1 MDIPREPPKKHKK
14 FILPGIGVVA
24 IALVTVGVSNLEKRA
39 PGVELATLW
48 IDTVEQG
55 ELLREVSGNGTLV
68 PEDIRWLVAISSG
81 RVEQVFKRPGAEV
94 EPNTVL
100 MVLSNPDLQRSL
112 LEAERQLSLEQNA
125 MVNLRTNLESQQ
137 LSQEGSVAQL
147 QSAHADAKRQ
157 FDMNERLWNE
167 GKLIAQTD
175 YERSKENF
183 KDVETRLDIARKQ
196 LDLFK
201 RSLPGQ
207 VAAQQAQIDRA
218 RDLAV
223 FARGQVDSLRV
234 TAGASGVLT
243 ELPFE
248 VGQWA
253 QSGQTIAKIV
263 QPGRLKAIL
272 RIQETQMRDVT
283 LGQVVTVDTRN
294 GLVKGVIQRIEPA
307 SQGGTVG
314 VEVRLEGQLPP
325 GARPDLNVDGRIEI
339 ERLPNV
345 LFVGRPAFGQAESTV
360 ELFRITPD
368 FGEAYRVK
376 VGLGK
381 SSVQLVEVRSGLSAG
396 DVVIL
401 SDMAEHDGFEKVRIE
416 R

>member
-1 MDIPREPPKKHKK
+1 VDIPREPPKKHKK
-14 FILPGIGVVA
+14 FIMPGIGVVA

-39 PGVELATLW
+39 PGVELGTLW

-68 PEDIRWLVAISSG
+68 PEDIRWLTAVSSG
-81 RVEQVFKRPGAEV
+81 RVEQVMVRPGAVV
-94 EPNTVL
+94 EPQTVL
-100 MVLSNPDLQRSL
+100 MVLSNPDLQRQL
-112 LEAERQLSLEQNA
+112 LDAQRVLSVEETQL
-125 MVNLRTNLESQQ
+125 VNLRTNLESSQ
-137 LSQEGSVAQL
+137 LSQEGSLAQMN
-147 QSAHADAKRQ
+147 SVFNEAKRQ
-157 FDMNERLWNE
+157 HDVNEQLWE
-167 GKLIAQTD
+167 GKLVAKTD
-175 YERSKENF
+175 YERSKENLA
-183 KDVETRLDIARKQ
+183 EAQNRLDIAKKQ
-196 LDLFK
+196 LELFK

-207 VAAQQAQIDRA
+207 IAAQEANIARA
-218 RDLAV
+218 RDVAT
-223 FARGQVDSLRV
+223 FAKRQVDSLRV
-234 TAGASGVLT
+234 TAGAHGVLT

-253 QSGQTIAKIV
+253 TSGTTIAKVV

-314 VEVRLEGQLPP
+314 VEVRLEGELPP

-345 LFVGRPAFGQAESTV
+345 LYVGRPAFGQSESTV

-368 FGEAYRVK
+368 FEEAHRVK

-396 DVVIL
+396 DIVIL
-401 SDMAEHDGFEKVRIE
+401 SDMAEHDGFDKVRIE

>member
-14 FILPGIGVVA
+14 YILPGIGVLA
-24 IALVTVGVSNLEKRA
+24 IALVTVGVSNLESRA
-39 PGVELATLW
+39 PGVQLATLW

-68 PEDIRWLVAISSG
+68 PEDIRWLTAISSG
-81 RVEQVFKRPGAEV
+81 RVEQVMVRPGAVV
-94 EPNTVL
+94 EPSTVL
-100 MVLSNPDLQRSL
+100 MVLSNPDLQRQL
-112 LEAERQLSLEQNA
+112 LDQERQLSVEQTQL
-125 MVNLRTNLESQQ
+125 VNLRTNLESQQ
-137 LSQEGSVAQL
+137 LSQEGNVASTKSQL
-147 QSAHADAKRQ
+147 AEAKRQ
-157 FDMNERLWNE
+157 HEMNERLWAD
-167 GKLIAQTD
+167 KLIAAND
-175 YERSKENF
+175 YERSKENLA
-183 KDVETRLDIARKQ
+183 DLETRYDIAQRQ

-207 VAAQQAQIDRA
+207 ISAQEANIARA
-218 RDLAV
+218 RDVAQ
-223 FARGQVDSLRV
+223 FAKRQVDSLRV
-234 TAGASGVLT
+234 TAGGSGVLT

-272 RIQETQMRDVT
+272 RVQETQMRDVVI
-283 LGQVVTVDTRN
+283 GQVVDIDTRN
-294 GLVKGVIQRIEPA
+294 GHVKGYVQRIEPA

-314 VEVRLEGQLPP
+314 VEVRLEGALPA

-345 LFVGRPAFGQAESTV
+345 LFMGRPAYGQSESTV
-360 ELFRITPD
+360 EVFKITPD
-368 FGEAYRVK
+368 WKEAGRIK

-381 SSVQLVEVRSGLSAG
+381 SSVQLVEVRNGLSAG
-396 DVVIL
+396 DIVIL
-401 SDMAEHDGFEKVRIE
+401 SDMAEFDGHEKVRIE